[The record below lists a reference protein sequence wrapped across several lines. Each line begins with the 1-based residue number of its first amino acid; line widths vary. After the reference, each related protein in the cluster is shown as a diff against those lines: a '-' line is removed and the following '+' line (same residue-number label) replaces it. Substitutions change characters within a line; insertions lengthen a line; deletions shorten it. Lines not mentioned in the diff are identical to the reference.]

1 MSTFTQPN
9 DTNDMIQKFFP
20 LPSAIFIVLTLIG
33 CSSSKTSSENPSG
46 NIGDLRKAERT
57 SDARIEGRIDELLKE
72 MTIQEKIGQMT
83 QINNSEIVT
92 SADWGAGADLKIEI
106 ALDTAKLGKMLRKYH
121 VGSFLNGIAVPAET
135 WFAFYK
141 DIQEYNMKVS
151 RLKIPIIYGIDHMH
165 GPNYLEGAT
174 VFPHAINTAAT
185 YNNQFP
191 ADMAHVTA
199 IETADLGHQ
208 WLFAPVLDVARTPL
222 WGRFYETLGESPYV
236 SATMG
241 SIFVRTVQE
250 NQAIAPYRIAATAKH
265 FFAYSDPKYGWDR
278 GPVDISDQSLYEF
291 HLPSFKAAIDAGI
304 KTVMIN
310 SGEINGEPVHAS
322 HWVLTEI
329 LRHQLKF
336 KGVAVTDWEDI
347 IRLYRNHNVAENEKE
362 ATYKAITAGV
372 DVAMTPYTTTFCD
385 LLLELV
391 NEGRISQERIDL
403 SVSRILRL
411 KLELGLFENPYPR
424 NDRFDRIGNQE
435 NRTKALNAARES
447 IVLMK
452 NDGVL
457 PLNPDGIRNVLV
469 TGPTGNLKQP
479 LAGGWTLRWI
489 PAQEDIYPENM
500 LTLFT
505 ALQQEFRNVTWANGI
520 KEVRSSAAQ
529 ADAIIVAVG
538 EMPYSEGF
546 GSITD
551 LNLPEDQVEL
561 VEAAQATG
569 KPVIMVVIAGRPRI
583 ITKIYPGCKAVL
595 FAGLPGFE
603 GAQAIAEVL
612 SGKVN
617 PSAKLSF
624 NYPHSVNR
632 LLPHNHKISEVQLAH
647 EIDNPISLLPFG
659 EGLSYTTFE
668 YTNLQLSDS
677 VLADAS
683 GSVNATVTVKNTGSR
698 SGKEAVLWFLHDEVA
713 SISRPVK
720 ELKYYEKIAL
730 EPGESKIVTFSISPS
745 KDLTFPDKTG
755 SVVLED
761 GYFKVMVGPLSTRL
775 KLARKNTKS

>member
-1 MSTFTQPN
+1 MNAHILRLMTLF
-9 DTNDMIQKFFP
+9 
-20 LPSAIFIVLTLIG
+20 LLVLTAIG
-33 CSSSKTSSENPSG
+33 CSSSQNSSKDHSVSAA
-46 NIGDLRKAERT
+46 DLRKAERT
-57 SDARIEGRIDELLKE
+57 SNTEIENKIDALLKQ
-72 MTIQEKIGQMT
+72 MTLEEKIGQMT

-106 ALDTAKLGKMLRKYH
+106 ALDTAKLGNMLRKYH

-135 WFAFYK
+135 WYTFYK
-141 DIQEYNMKVS
+141 EIQEYNMKVS

-174 VFPHAINTAAT
+174 IFPHAINTAAT

-191 ADMAHVTA
+191 ADMGHVTA

-208 WLFAPVLDVARTPL
+208 WLFAPVFDLARTPL

-241 SIFVRTVQE
+241 SIFVKTVQE
-250 NQAIAPYRIAATAKH
+250 NKDIAPYKIAATAKH

-278 GPVDISDQSLYEF
+278 GPVDLSEQTLYEF
-291 HLPSFKAAIDAGI
+291 HLPPFKAAVDAGI

-322 HWVLTEI
+322 YWILTEI
-329 LRHQLKF
+329 LRQQLKF

-362 ATYKAITAGV
+362 ATYKAITAGI

-385 LLLELV
+385 LLRELV
-391 NEGRISQERIDL
+391 EEGRIPEERIDL

-411 KLELGLFENPYPR
+411 KLELGLFESPYPR
-424 NDRFDRIGNQE
+424 NDRFDRVGSKE
-435 NRTKALNAARES
+435 NKAKALNAARES
-447 IVLMK
+447 LVLMK

-457 PLNPDGIRNVLV
+457 PLNPATTRNVLV

-489 PAQEDIYPENM
+489 PAQEDIYPEDM
-500 LTLFT
+500 LTVYT
-505 ALQQEFRNVTWANGI
+505 ALQKEFKSVSWAASVNEM
-520 KEVRSSAAQ
+520 KSKAAQ
-529 ADAIIVAVG
+529 ADAIVVAVG

-561 VEAAQATG
+561 VKAAQATG
-569 KPVIMVVIAGRPRI
+569 KPVIMVIIAGRPRI
-583 ITKIYPGCKAVL
+583 ITKIYPGCKAVI

-603 GAQAIAEVL
+603 GAQAIAEVI
-612 SGKVN
+612 SGTVN
-617 PSAKLSF
+617 PSGKLSF

-632 LLPHNHKISEVQLAH
+632 LLPHNHKISEIQLAH

-668 YTNLQLSDS
+668 YGNLQLSDS
-677 VLADAS
+677 LLTDES
-683 GSVNATVTVKNTGSR
+683 GTITATVTIRNTGAR
-698 SGKEAVLWFLHDEVA
+698 SGKEAVLWFIHDEVA

-720 ELKYYEKIAL
+720 DLKYYEKISL
-730 EPGESKIVTFSISPS
+730 EPGETKTVQFSIAPLR
-745 KDLTFPDKTG
+745 DLTFPDKKG
-755 SVVLED
+755 NPILEN
-761 GYFKVMVGPLSTRL
+761 GYFNLMVGPLN
-775 KLARKNTKS
+775 ARFNLQRK